1 MSRVGDSGTGCWALS
16 AVIAVTG
23 VGLVAAL
30 FRIPETMA
38 FSPPRATSARVLLRA
53 DEGFD
58 AAFDEQKILADPT
71 PLFLPTKWNAARKE
85 VRRPEPGAMFE
96 SFPPS
101 DIASALEQGLKA
113 KFPNPVNVP
122 ATTVEALADSPGS
135 LFAGIA
141 RGEGKAP
148 TLDPRAAF
156 VKIVA
161 AGTGQAVLQQTLL
174 EARPPGDGPWQPME
188 FLGRVD
194 AVGFVGTLTV
204 TRQSG
209 VEGVDDYFRR
219 YLVQTLR
226 IGQRLAPGVYRISVG
241 P

>member
-1 MSRVGDSGTGCWALS
+1 MTRGGGSETRRWALS
-16 AVIAVTG
+16 ALIAVTG

-30 FRIPETMA
+30 FRLPETKA
-38 FSPPRATSARVLLRA
+38 FPPPREKSAPVFFRA
-53 DEGFD
+53 DEGVD

-71 PLFLPTKWNAARKE
+71 PLFLPTKWNAVRKE
-85 VRRPEPGAMFE
+85 VGRPEPGAMFE
-96 SFPPS
+96 SFQPS
-101 DIASALEQGLKA
+101 YIASALEQGLKA

-122 ATTVEALADSPGS
+122 TTSVEALADPPGP
-135 LFAGIA
+135 LLAGIA
-141 RGEGKAP
+141 LGERKAP
-148 TLDPRAAF
+148 TLDPRGAF

-161 AGTGQAVLQQTLL
+161 AGTGRTVLQQTLL
-174 EARPPGDGPWQPME
+174 EARPPGDGAWQPME

-194 AVGFVGTLTV
+194 AVGFVGALTV
-204 TRQSG
+204 THQSG

-226 IGQRLAPGVYRISVG
+226 LGQQLAPGVYRISVG

>member
-1 MSRVGDSGTGCWALS
+1 MSHVGDSETRRWALS
-16 AVIAVTG
+16 AAIAVAG
-23 VGLVAAL
+23 VGLVLAL

-38 FSPPRATSARVLLRA
+38 IPAPRTKAPAVLLRA
-53 DEGFD
+53 DEGLD

-71 PLFLPTKWNAARKE
+71 PLFLPTKWNAARKG
-85 VRRPEPGAMFE
+85 VRPPEPGAMFE
-96 SFPPS
+96 SFQPR

-122 ATTVEALADSPGS
+122 ATSVEALADPPGS

-141 RGEGKAP
+141 RGEGKVPA
-148 TLDPRAAF
+148 LGARAAF

-174 EARPPGDGPWQPME
+174 EARPPGDGMWQPME
-188 FLGRVD
+188 FVGRVD

-204 TRQSG
+204 THQSG

-226 IGQRLAPGVYRISVG
+226 LGQQLAPGVYRISVG